1 MIDHELLRHD
11 ANSMK
16 SYKPVLLPLCLCLA
30 VFAFQCGGGSP
41 SSSNSGGTG
50 NNGGGGGNT
59 GGNSVTLASVSP
71 LVARQNSAGF
81 TLTVN
86 GSGFTA
92 ANQVTFNGASEPTTL
107 VSGGQL
113 TAQIPSSAIS
123 STRPTGVPVSVTRA
137 SNAPTALTFYIVPA
151 ITPSSTAV
159 TAGTVTT
166 GVNIQVPALT
176 PALQLQSIGGCVCST
191 ETTAGSPEIQAAPGQ
206 TLNLFIVGNG
216 IVAGTYYIVTGS
228 GVTVTQPVASDFTQ
242 TTTPVTPAVNF
253 NITVSA
259 GAAPGP
265 RNLIVTNPAGEIS
278 IYPGALVISGS

>member
-1 MIDHELLRHD
+1 
-11 ANSMK
+11 MK
-16 SYKPVLLPLCLCLA
+16 SRKPILLLLCLCFA
-30 VFAFQCGGGSP
+30 VFAFQCGGGST
-41 SSSNSGGTG
+41 SSSNGGGG

-59 GGNSVTLASVSP
+59 GGGPVTLASLSP
-71 LVARQNSAGF
+71 LVVMQ
-81 TLTVN
+81 N
-86 GSGFTA
+86 GSGFTLTLNGSGFTS
-92 ANQVTFNGASEPTTL
+92 ANQVTFNGASEATTL

-113 TAQIPSSAIS
+113 TAQIPSSALS
-123 STRPTGVPVSVTRA
+123 STAPTGVSVSVTGA
-137 SNAPTALTFYIVPA
+137 SNTPTALTFYIVPA

-159 TAGTVTT
+159 TAGTATT
-166 GVNIQVPALT
+166 GVNIQVATLT

-216 IVAGTYYIVTGS
+216 IVAGTYYIVTGA

-242 TTTPVTPAVNF
+242 TTAPVTPAVNF

-259 GAAPGP
+259 GATPGP